1 MKNIFAKYAPTT
13 LITSILLL
21 LYISFEREIIEN
33 FDRFIIPVFSIM
45 RFNIITKI
53 LFCIIISIFLFSFFR
68 FKWYKGNE
76 KAYWFSFVIILM
88 YGYYCWYEKLYAP
101 ILFFCFV
108 GYTDVLIGILMFALI
123 CKVIFILPELKST
136 TKKVLHKIKSIFE
149 EKKLNES
156 KPLHSIFLTDTPIV
170 LPKEDILDYD
180 NDVKQL
186 VEQLKIISSEYS
198 YSVGITSSWGTGK
211 SSYLNMLKHY
221 LRINNDFIIIDFNPR
236 HSYTP
241 QDIQKD
247 FFSVLQ
253 SKLKKYDYRFTYIFK
268 NYLKA
273 LSIIES
279 KFLSSLFELHKIW
292 DVKSEKEKL
301 NDLIA
306 QIDKRIVIIIEDFDR
321 LLADEII
328 EVFKLIDANASFTNF
343 IFITAYDKKHINKI
357 IGETYSNEEAFFSD
371 KFFTI
376 EIPVPRCPY
385 SKIYDYLIKTL
396 IDKLHVEKE
405 EIEKYKIVLAGLRE
419 VLEKYLTTLR
429 DVKRFLN
436 FFIRPYQQVKGEV
449 EFRDYFLVRIIQY
462 INEEEYIKLY
472 RREYFEDPFSAFL
485 SSSSELKLKED
496 FEAETKDIIEILF
509 DREKTP
515 ASINNSR
522 FNQYF
527 ENSVYGTKITEMEKL
542 LDEETTIEDV
552 YSQIKSYSQEVIH
565 KDLVPFLEFKNILQF
580 NSKSKLERYLDI
592 IVYIYC
598 STKNR
603 GVYLV
608 LLSFIYKKTKNEI
621 LRLYKDINQDY
632 YYDWLIL
639 SKLQGSYIKNMKY
652 PNYPNLTGSIISE
665 SITNQTFRESI
676 IFTKEKLLDI
686 SKKALDDL
694 LANDEQVKQ
703 LHLELLYS
711 CFSEIKDNVR
721 VLDEEYCKKIY
732 EAIKKEPKCFLN
744 EFVTPLVNG
753 VRAPLFWEDLF
764 KNKEELKKLI
774 YNTDFEN
781 KFLVRNFWELFENNG
796 YKSIEILDKPF
807 TQMVNDN
814 LEREIK
820 RLKEIEQIKKEFC
833 IKKNERETNKQG
845 KSNQFYKGVYM
856 ELLNKLKNI
865 DLNITM
871 KDAVKKLIEKEIS
884 ECDKE
889 AN

>member
-108 GYTDVLIGILMFALI
+108 GYTDVLIGILIFTLFYKLI
-123 CKVIFILPELKST
+123 S
-136 TKKVLHKIKSIFE
+136 SIFKKKKNE
-149 EKKLNES
+149 EIDDKDT
-156 KPLHSIFLTDTPIV
+156 IFLSDTPIISD
-170 LPKEDILDYD
+170 KKDILDYA

-186 VEQLKIISSEYS
+186 AEQLKIISSEYS
-198 YSVGITSSWGTGK
+198 YSVGITSSWGSGK
-211 SSYLNMLKHY
+211 SSYLNMLKNY
-221 LRINNDFIIIDFNPR
+221 LSSNKDFIVIDFNPR

-253 SKLKKYDYRFTYIFK
+253 SKLKEYDYRFTYIFK

-301 NDLIA
+301 NDLIS
-306 QIDKRIVIIIEDFDR
+306 QIDKRIVIVIEDFDR

-328 EVFKLIDANASFTNF
+328 EVFKLIDGNASFTNF

-376 EIPVPRCPY
+376 EVPIPKRPY
-385 SKIYDYLIKTL
+385 DKIFNYIIETL
-396 IDKLHVEKE
+396 TDKLHIRKEEVEKYE
-405 EIEKYKIVLAGLRE
+405 IVLANHIE
-419 VLEKYLTTLR
+419 VLKKYLTTLR

-436 FFIRPYQQVKGEV
+436 LFIRSYQQVEGEV
-449 EFRDYFLVRIIQY
+449 EFRDYFLIRIIQY
-462 INEEEYIKLY
+462 KNEEEYVKLY
-472 RREYFEDPFSAFL
+472 KKEYFENEYFTEF
-485 SSSSELKLKED
+485 KLKENLN
-496 FEAETKDIIEILF
+496 AETEEIIRELFNKDKSL
-509 DREKTP
+509 T
-515 ASINNSR
+515 SINNHTMFDR
-522 FNQYF
+522 YF
-527 ENSVYGTKITEMEKL
+527 YNSVYGTLKITEMEKL

-774 YNTDFEN
+774 DKTDFEN
-781 KFLVRNFWELFENNG
+781 KFLVRNFWKLFENNE
-796 YKSIEILDKPF
+796 YKPIEILDKPF

-865 DLNITM
+865 NLNITM

>member
-45 RFNIITKI
+45 RFNIITKF

-108 GYTDVLIGILMFALI
+108 GYTDVLIGILIFTLFYKLI
-123 CKVIFILPELKST
+123 S
-136 TKKVLHKIKSIFE
+136 SIFKKKKNE
-149 EKKLNES
+149 EIDDKDT
-156 KPLHSIFLTDTPIV
+156 IFLSDTPIISD
-170 LPKEDILDYD
+170 KKDILDYA

-186 VEQLKIISSEYS
+186 AEQLKIISSEYS
-198 YSVGITSSWGTGK
+198 YSVGITSSWGSGK
-211 SSYLNMLKHY
+211 SSYLNMLKNY
-221 LRINNDFIIIDFNPR
+221 LSSNKDFIVIDFNPR

-253 SKLKKYDYRFTYIFK
+253 SKLKEYDYRFTYIFK

-301 NDLIA
+301 NDLIS
-306 QIDKRIVIIIEDFDR
+306 QIDKRIVIVIEDFDR

-328 EVFKLIDANASFTNF
+328 EVFKLIDGNASFTNF

-376 EIPVPRCPY
+376 EVPIPKRPY
-385 SKIYDYLIKTL
+385 DKIFNYLIETL
-396 IDKLHVEKE
+396 TDKLHIRKEEVEKYE
-405 EIEKYKIVLAGLRE
+405 IVLANHIE
-419 VLEKYLTTLR
+419 VLKKYLTTLR

-436 FFIRPYQQVKGEV
+436 LFIRSYQQVEGEV
-449 EFRDYFLVRIIQY
+449 EFRDYFLIRIIQY
-462 INEEEYIKLY
+462 KNEEEYVKLY
-472 RREYFEDPFSAFL
+472 KKEYFENEYFTESLP
-485 SSSSELKLKED
+485 SEFKLKENLN
-496 FEAETKDIIEILF
+496 AETEEIIRELFNKDKSL
-509 DREKTP
+509 T
-515 ASINNSR
+515 SINNHTMFDR
-522 FNQYF
+522 YF
-527 ENSVYGTKITEMEKL
+527 YNSVYGTLKITEMEKL

-565 KDLVPFLEFKNILQF
+565 KDLLPFLEFKNILQF

-603 GVYLV
+603 GAYLV
-608 LLSFIYKKTKNEI
+608 LLPFIYKKTKNEI

-632 YYDWLIL
+632 YDGLIL

-676 IFTKEKLLDI
+676 IFTKEELLDI
-686 SKKALDDL
+686 SKKALYDYI
-694 LANDEQVKQ
+694 NNEPCIGEK
-703 LHLELLYS
+703 HLSLLYS
-711 CFSEIKDNVR
+711 CFLKLENNTRKLDKDACEKV
-721 VLDEEYCKKIY
+721 Y

-744 EFVTPLVNG
+744 EFVTPLVDG

-764 KNKEELKKLI
+764 KNKEELKELI

-781 KFLVRNFWELFENNG
+781 KFLVRNFWKLFENNE
-796 YKSIEILDKPF
+796 YKPIEILDRTLEQIEK
-807 TQMVNDN
+807 DN
-814 LEREIK
+814 LEREVEK
-820 RLKEIEQIKKEFC
+820 LREIEKIKEDFNIRKD
-833 IKKNERETNKQG
+833 EREANEQE
-845 KSNQFYKGVYM
+845 KSKQFYKGVYI
-856 ELLNKLKNI
+856 ELLKKLESIK
-865 DLNITM
+865 LNITM
-871 KDAVKKLIEKEIS
+871 KDAVKKLIEKEIF

-889 AN
+889 TN

>member
-88 YGYYCWYEKLYAP
+88 YGYYCWYELYAP

-108 GYTDVLIGILMFALI
+108 GYTDVLIGILIFTLFYKLI
-123 CKVIFILPELKST
+123 S
-136 TKKVLHKIKSIFE
+136 SIFKKKKNE
-149 EKKLNES
+149 EIDDKDT
-156 KPLHSIFLTDTPIV
+156 IFLSDTPIISD
-170 LPKEDILDYD
+170 KEDILDYA

-186 VEQLKIISSEYS
+186 AEQLKIISSEYS
-198 YSVGITSSWGTGK
+198 YSVGITSSWGSGK
-211 SSYLNMLKHY
+211 SSYLNMLKNY
-221 LRINNDFIIIDFNPR
+221 LSSNKDFIVIDFNPR

-253 SKLKKYDYRFTYIFK
+253 SKLKEYDYRFTYIFK

-301 NDLIA
+301 NDLIS
-306 QIDKRIVIIIEDFDR
+306 QIDKRIVIVIEDFDR

-328 EVFKLIDANASFTNF
+328 EVFKLIDGNASFTNF

-376 EIPVPRCPY
+376 EVPIPKRPY
-385 SKIYDYLIKTL
+385 DKIFNYLIETL
-396 IDKLHVEKE
+396 TDKLHIRKEEVEKYE
-405 EIEKYKIVLAGLRE
+405 IVLANHIE
-419 VLEKYLTTLR
+419 VLKKYLTTLR

-436 FFIRPYQQVKGEV
+436 LFIRSYQQVEGEV
-449 EFRDYFLVRIIQY
+449 EFRDYFLIRIIQY
-462 INEEEYIKLY
+462 KNEEEYVKLFKK
-472 RREYFEDPFSAFL
+472 EYFENEDFTNFL
-485 SSSSELKLKED
+485 PSEFKLKENLN
-496 FEAETKDIIEILF
+496 AETEEIIRELFNKDKSL
-509 DREKTP
+509 T
-515 ASINNSR
+515 SINNHTMFDR
-522 FNQYF
+522 YF
-527 ENSVYGTKITEMEKL
+527 YNSVYGTLKITEMEKL

-552 YSQIKSYSQEVIH
+552 YSQIKLYSQEVIH

-580 NSKSKLERYLDI
+580 NSKFKLERYLDI

-598 STKNR
+598 LTKNR
-603 GVYLV
+603 GAYLI

-621 LRLYKDINQDY
+621 NQDY
-632 YYDWLIL
+632 YDGLIS
-639 SKLQGSYIKNMKY
+639 SKLQGFYIKNMNY
-652 PNYPNLTGSIISE
+652 PNYPNITGSLISE
-665 SITNQTFRESI
+665 SITNQTFSESI
-676 IFTKEKLLDI
+676 IFTKEQLLYI
-686 SKKALDDL
+686 SRKALYDYI
-694 LANDEQVKQ
+694 NNEPCIGEK
-703 LHLELLYS
+703 HLSLLYS
-711 CFSEIKDNVR
+711 CFLKLENNTRKLDKDACEKV
-721 VLDEEYCKKIY
+721 Y

-744 EFVTPLVNG
+744 EFVTPLVDG

-764 KNKEELKKLI
+764 KNKEELKELI

-781 KFLVRNFWELFENNG
+781 KFLIRNFWELFENNE
-796 YKSIEILDKPF
+796 YKPIEILDKPF

-820 RLKEIEQIKKEFC
+820 RLKEIEQIKKNFC

-865 DLNITM
+865 NLNITM

>member
-108 GYTDVLIGILMFALI
+108 GYTDVLIGILIFTLFYKLI
-123 CKVIFILPELKST
+123 S
-136 TKKVLHKIKSIFE
+136 SIFKKKKNE
-149 EKKLNES
+149 EIDDKDT
-156 KPLHSIFLTDTPIV
+156 IFLSDTPIISD
-170 LPKEDILDYD
+170 KKDILDYA

-186 VEQLKIISSEYS
+186 AEQLKIISSEYS
-198 YSVGITSSWGTGK
+198 YSVGITSSWGSGK
-211 SSYLNMLKHY
+211 SSYLNMLKNY
-221 LRINNDFIIIDFNPR
+221 LSSNKDFIVIDFNPR

-253 SKLKKYDYRFTYIFK
+253 SKLKEYDYRFTYIFK

-301 NDLIA
+301 NDLIS
-306 QIDKRIVIIIEDFDR
+306 QIDKRIVIVIEDFDR

-328 EVFKLIDANASFTNF
+328 EVFKLIDGNASFTNF

-376 EIPVPRCPY
+376 EVPIPKRPY
-385 SKIYDYLIKTL
+385 DKIFNYLIETL
-396 IDKLHVEKE
+396 TDKLHIRKEEVEKYE
-405 EIEKYKIVLAGLRE
+405 IVLANHIE
-419 VLEKYLTTLR
+419 VLKKYLTTLR

-436 FFIRPYQQVKGEV
+436 LFIRSYQQVEGEV
-449 EFRDYFLVRIIQY
+449 EFRDYFLIRIIQY
-462 INEEEYIKLY
+462 KNEEEYVKLY
-472 RREYFEDPFSAFL
+472 KKEYFTEFL
-485 SSSSELKLKED
+485 PSEFKLKENLN
-496 FEAETKDIIEILF
+496 AETEEIIRELFNKDKSL
-509 DREKTP
+509 T
-515 ASINNSR
+515 SINNHTMFDR
-522 FNQYF
+522 YF
-527 ENSVYGTKITEMEKL
+527 YNSVYGTLKITEMEKL

-552 YSQIKSYSQEVIH
+552 YSQIKSYSQEVIY

-608 LLSFIYKKTKNEI
+608 LLSFINKKTKNEI

-632 YYDWLIL
+632 YYYDWLIL
-639 SKLQGSYIKNMKY
+639 SKLQGYYIKNMKY

-676 IFTKEKLLDI
+676 IFTKEELLDI
-686 SKKALDDL
+686 SKKALYDYI
-694 LANDEQVKQ
+694 NNEPCIGEK
-703 LHLELLYS
+703 HLSLLYS
-711 CFSEIKDNVR
+711 CFLKLENNTRKLDKDACEKV
-721 VLDEEYCKKIY
+721 Y

-774 YNTDFEN
+774 DKTDFEN
-781 KFLVRNFWELFENNG
+781 KFLVRNFWKLFENNE
-796 YKSIEILDKPF
+796 YKPIEILDKPF

>member
-1 MKNIFAKYAPTT
+1 
-13 LITSILLL
+13 
-21 LYISFEREIIEN
+21 
-33 FDRFIIPVFSIM
+33 
-45 RFNIITKI
+45 
-53 LFCIIISIFLFSFFR
+53 
-68 FKWYKGNE
+68 
-76 KAYWFSFVIILM
+76 M

-108 GYTDVLIGILMFALI
+108 GYTDVLIGILIFTLFYKLI
-123 CKVIFILPELKST
+123 S
-136 TKKVLHKIKSIFE
+136 SIFKKKKNE
-149 EKKLNES
+149 EIDDKDT
-156 KPLHSIFLTDTPIV
+156 IFLSDTPIISD
-170 LPKEDILDYD
+170 KKDILDYA

-186 VEQLKIISSEYS
+186 AEQLKIISSEYS
-198 YSVGITSSWGTGK
+198 YSVGITSSWGSGK
-211 SSYLNMLKHY
+211 SSYLNMLKNY
-221 LRINNDFIIIDFNPR
+221 LSSNKDFIVIDFNPR

-253 SKLKKYDYRFTYIFK
+253 SKLKEYDYRFTYIFK

-301 NDLIA
+301 NDLIS
-306 QIDKRIVIIIEDFDR
+306 QIDKRIVIVIEDFDR

-328 EVFKLIDANASFTNF
+328 EVFKLIDGNASFTNF

-376 EIPVPRCPY
+376 EVPIPKRPY
-385 SKIYDYLIKTL
+385 DKIFNYLIETL
-396 IDKLHVEKE
+396 TDKLHIRKEEVEKYE
-405 EIEKYKIVLAGLRE
+405 IVLANHIE
-419 VLEKYLTTLR
+419 VLKKYLTTLR

-436 FFIRPYQQVKGEV
+436 LFIRSYQQVEGEV
-449 EFRDYFLVRIIQY
+449 EFRDYFLIRIIQY
-462 INEEEYIKLY
+462 KNEEEYVKLY
-472 RREYFEDPFSAFL
+472 KKEYFTEFL
-485 SSSSELKLKED
+485 PSEFKLKENLN
-496 FEAETKDIIEILF
+496 AETEEIIRELFNKDKSL
-509 DREKTP
+509 T
-515 ASINNSR
+515 SINNHTMFDR
-522 FNQYF
+522 YF
-527 ENSVYGTKITEMEKL
+527 YNSVYGTLKITEMEKL

-608 LLSFIYKKTKNEI
+608 LLSFINKKTKNEI
-621 LRLYKDINQDY
+621 LRLYKDINQDYY

-676 IFTKEKLLDI
+676 IFTKEELLDI
-686 SKKALDDL
+686 SKKALYDYI
-694 LANDEQVKQ
+694 NNEPCIGEK
-703 LHLELLYS
+703 HLSLLYS
-711 CFSEIKDNVR
+711 CFLKLENNTRKLDKDACEKV
-721 VLDEEYCKKIY
+721 Y

-774 YNTDFEN
+774 DKTDFEN
-781 KFLVRNFWELFENNG
+781 KFLVRNFWKLFENNE
-796 YKSIEILDKPF
+796 YKPIEILDKPF

-865 DLNITM
+865 NLNITM

>member
-108 GYTDVLIGILMFALI
+108 GYTDVLIGILIFTLFYKLI
-123 CKVIFILPELKST
+123 S
-136 TKKVLHKIKSIFE
+136 SIFKKKKNE
-149 EKKLNES
+149 EIDDKDT
-156 KPLHSIFLTDTPIV
+156 IFLSDTPIISD
-170 LPKEDILDYD
+170 KKDILDYA

-186 VEQLKIISSEYS
+186 AEQLKIISSEYS
-198 YSVGITSSWGTGK
+198 YSVGITSSWGSGK
-211 SSYLNMLKHY
+211 SSYLNMLKNY
-221 LRINNDFIIIDFNPR
+221 LSSNKDFIVIDFNPR

-253 SKLKKYDYRFTYIFK
+253 SKLKEYDYRFTYIFK

-301 NDLIA
+301 NDLIS
-306 QIDKRIVIIIEDFDR
+306 QIDKRIVIVIEDFDR

-328 EVFKLIDANASFTNF
+328 EVFKLIDGNASFTNF

-376 EIPVPRCPY
+376 EVPIPKRPY
-385 SKIYDYLIKTL
+385 DKIFNYLIETL
-396 IDKLHVEKE
+396 TDKLHIRKEEVEKYE
-405 EIEKYKIVLAGLRE
+405 IVLANHIE
-419 VLEKYLTTLR
+419 VLKKYLTTLR

-436 FFIRPYQQVKGEV
+436 LFIRSYQQVEGEV
-449 EFRDYFLVRIIQY
+449 EFRDYFLIRIIQY
-462 INEEEYIKLY
+462 KNEEEYVKLY
-472 RREYFEDPFSAFL
+472 KKEYFENEYFTEF
-485 SSSSELKLKED
+485 KLKENLN
-496 FEAETKDIIEILF
+496 AETEEIIRELFNKDKSL
-509 DREKTP
+509 T
-515 ASINNSR
+515 SINNHTMFDR
-522 FNQYF
+522 YF
-527 ENSVYGTKITEMEKL
+527 YNSVYGTLKITEMEKL

-603 GVYLV
+603 GAYLV
-608 LLSFIYKKTKNEI
+608 LLPFIYKKTKNEI
-621 LRLYKDINQDY
+621 LRLYEDINQD

-639 SKLQGSYIKNMKY
+639 SKLQGSHIKNMKY

-665 SITNQTFRESI
+665 SITNQIFRESI

-732 EAIKKEPKCFLN
+732 EAIKKEPKYFLN

-764 KNKEELKKLI
+764 KNKEELKELI

-865 DLNITM
+865 NLNITM

>member
-21 LYISFEREIIEN
+21 LYICFEREIIEN

-108 GYTDVLIGILMFALI
+108 GYTDVLIGILIFTLFYKLI
-123 CKVIFILPELKST
+123 S
-136 TKKVLHKIKSIFE
+136 SIFKKKKNE
-149 EKKLNES
+149 EIDDKDT
-156 KPLHSIFLTDTPIV
+156 IFLSDTPIISD
-170 LPKEDILDYD
+170 KKDILDYA

-186 VEQLKIISSEYS
+186 AEQLKIISSEYS
-198 YSVGITSSWGTGK
+198 YSVGITSSWGSGK
-211 SSYLNMLKHY
+211 SSYLNMLKNY
-221 LRINNDFIIIDFNPR
+221 LSSNKDFIVIDFNPR

-241 QDIQKD
+241 KDIQKD

-253 SKLKKYDYRFTYIFK
+253 SKLKEYDYRFTYIFK

-301 NDLIA
+301 NDLIS
-306 QIDKRIVIIIEDFDR
+306 QIDKRIVIVIEDFDR

-328 EVFKLIDANASFTNF
+328 EVFKLIDGNASFTNF

-376 EIPVPRCPY
+376 EVPIPKRPY
-385 SKIYDYLIKTL
+385 DKIFNYLIETL
-396 IDKLHVEKE
+396 TDKLHIRKEEVEKYE
-405 EIEKYKIVLAGLRE
+405 IVLANHIE
-419 VLEKYLTTLR
+419 VLKKYLTTLR

-436 FFIRPYQQVKGEV
+436 LFIRSYQQVEGEV
-449 EFRDYFLVRIIQY
+449 EFRDYFLIRIIQY
-462 INEEEYIKLY
+462 KNEEEYVKLY
-472 RREYFEDPFSAFL
+472 KKEYFENEDFTDFSP
-485 SSSSELKLKED
+485 SEFKLKENLN
-496 FEAETKDIIEILF
+496 AETEEIIRELFNKDKSL
-509 DREKTP
+509 T
-515 ASINNSR
+515 SINNHTMFDR
-522 FNQYF
+522 YF
-527 ENSVYGTKITEMEKL
+527 YNSVYGTLKITEMEKL

-603 GVYLV
+603 GVYLEH
-608 LLSFIYKKTKNEI
+608 I
-621 LRLYKDINQDY
+621 
-632 YYDWLIL
+632 
-639 SKLQGSYIKNMKY
+639 
-652 PNYPNLTGSIISE
+652 
-665 SITNQTFRESI
+665 
-676 IFTKEKLLDI
+676 
-686 SKKALDDL
+686 
-694 LANDEQVKQ
+694 
-703 LHLELLYS
+703 
-711 CFSEIKDNVR
+711 
-721 VLDEEYCKKIY
+721 
-732 EAIKKEPKCFLN
+732 
-744 EFVTPLVNG
+744 
-753 VRAPLFWEDLF
+753 
-764 KNKEELKKLI
+764 
-774 YNTDFEN
+774 
-781 KFLVRNFWELFENNG
+781 
-796 YKSIEILDKPF
+796 
-807 TQMVNDN
+807 
-814 LEREIK
+814 
-820 RLKEIEQIKKEFC
+820 
-833 IKKNERETNKQG
+833 
-845 KSNQFYKGVYM
+845 
-856 ELLNKLKNI
+856 
-865 DLNITM
+865 
-871 KDAVKKLIEKEIS
+871 
-884 ECDKE
+884 
-889 AN
+889 

>member
-108 GYTDVLIGILMFALI
+108 GYTDVLIGILIFTLFYKLI
-123 CKVIFILPELKST
+123 S
-136 TKKVLHKIKSIFE
+136 SIFKKKKNE
-149 EKKLNES
+149 EIDDKDT
-156 KPLHSIFLTDTPIV
+156 IFLSDTPIISD
-170 LPKEDILDYD
+170 KKDILDYA

-198 YSVGITSSWGTGK
+198 YSVGITSSWGSGK
-211 SSYLNMLKHY
+211 SSYLNMLKNY
-221 LRINNDFIIIDFNPR
+221 LSSNKDFIVIDFNPR

-253 SKLKKYDYRFTYIFK
+253 SKLKEYDYRFTYIFK

-301 NDLIA
+301 NDLIS
-306 QIDKRIVIIIEDFDR
+306 QIDKRIVIVIEDFDR

-328 EVFKLIDANASFTNF
+328 EVFKLIDGNASFTNF

-376 EIPVPRCPY
+376 EVPIPKRPY
-385 SKIYDYLIKTL
+385 DKIFNYLIETL
-396 IDKLHVEKE
+396 TDKLHIRKEEVEKYE
-405 EIEKYKIVLAGLRE
+405 IVLANHIE
-419 VLEKYLTTLR
+419 VLKKYLTTLR

-436 FFIRPYQQVKGEV
+436 LFIRSYQQVEGEV
-449 EFRDYFLVRIIQY
+449 EFRDYFLIRIIQY
-462 INEEEYIKLY
+462 KNEEEYVKLY
-472 RREYFEDPFSAFL
+472 KKEYFENEDFTDFSP
-485 SSSSELKLKED
+485 SEFKLKENLN
-496 FEAETKDIIEILF
+496 AETEEIIRELFNKDKSL
-509 DREKTP
+509 T
-515 ASINNSR
+515 SINNHTMFDR
-522 FNQYF
+522 YF
-527 ENSVYGTKITEMEKL
+527 YNSVYGTLKITEMEKL

-774 YNTDFEN
+774 DKTDFEN
-781 KFLVRNFWELFENNG
+781 KFLVRNFWKLFENNE
-796 YKSIEILDKPF
+796 YKPIEILDKPF

-820 RLKEIEQIKKEFC
+820 RLKEIERIKKEFC

>member
-542 LDEETTIEDV
+542 LDEETTIVDV
-552 YSQIKSYSQEVIH
+552 YSQIESYSQEIIH
-565 KDLVPFLEFKNILQF
+565 KDLLPFLEFKNILQF

-603 GVYLV
+603 GAYLV
-608 LLSFIYKKTKNEI
+608 LLPFIYKKTKNEI

-632 YYDWLIL
+632 YDGLIL

-774 YNTDFEN
+774 DKTDFEN
-781 KFLVRNFWELFENNG
+781 KFLVRNFWKLFENNE
-796 YKSIEILDKPF
+796 YKPIEILDKPF

>member
-108 GYTDVLIGILMFALI
+108 GYTDVLIGILIFTLFYKLI
-123 CKVIFILPELKST
+123 S
-136 TKKVLHKIKSIFE
+136 SIFKKKKNE
-149 EKKLNES
+149 EIDDKDT
-156 KPLHSIFLTDTPIV
+156 IFLSDTPIISD
-170 LPKEDILDYD
+170 KKDILDYA

-186 VEQLKIISSEYS
+186 AEQLKIISSEYS
-198 YSVGITSSWGTGK
+198 YSVGITSSWGSGK
-211 SSYLNMLKHY
+211 SSYLNMLKNY
-221 LRINNDFIIIDFNPR
+221 LSSNKDFIVIDFNPR

-253 SKLKKYDYRFTYIFK
+253 SKLKEYDYRFTYIFK

-279 KFLSSLFELHKIW
+279 KFLSSLFDLHKIW

-301 NDLIA
+301 NDLIS
-306 QIDKRIVIIIEDFDR
+306 QIDKRIVIVIEDFDR

-328 EVFKLIDANASFTNF
+328 EVFKLIDGNASFTNF

-376 EIPVPRCPY
+376 EVPIPKRPY
-385 SKIYDYLIKTL
+385 DKIFNYLIETL
-396 IDKLHVEKE
+396 TDKLHIRKEEVEKYE
-405 EIEKYKIVLAGLRE
+405 IVLANHIE
-419 VLEKYLTTLR
+419 VLKKYLTTLR

-436 FFIRPYQQVKGEV
+436 LFIRSYQQVEGEV
-449 EFRDYFLVRIIQY
+449 EFRDYFLIRIIQY
-462 INEEEYIKLY
+462 KNEEEYVKLY
-472 RREYFEDPFSAFL
+472 KKEYFENEYFTEFL
-485 SSSSELKLKED
+485 PSEFKLKENLN
-496 FEAETKDIIEILF
+496 AETEEIIRELFNKDKSL
-509 DREKTP
+509 T
-515 ASINNSR
+515 SINNHTMFDR
-522 FNQYF
+522 YF
-527 ENSVYGTKITEMEKL
+527 YNSVYGTLKITEMEKL

-621 LRLYKDINQDY
+621 LRLYKYINQDY
-632 YYDWLIL
+632 YDRLIL

-774 YNTDFEN
+774 DKTDFEN
-781 KFLVRNFWELFENNG
+781 KFLVRNFWKLFENNE
-796 YKSIEILDKPF
+796 YKPIEILDKPF

-865 DLNITM
+865 DLNITV

>member
-108 GYTDVLIGILMFALI
+108 GYTDVLIGILIFTLFYKLI
-123 CKVIFILPELKST
+123 S
-136 TKKVLHKIKSIFE
+136 SIFKKKKNE
-149 EKKLNES
+149 EIDDKDT
-156 KPLHSIFLTDTPIV
+156 IFLSDTPIISD
-170 LPKEDILDYD
+170 KEDILDYA

-186 VEQLKIISSEYS
+186 AEQLKIISSEYS
-198 YSVGITSSWGTGK
+198 YSVGITSSWGSGK
-211 SSYLNMLKHY
+211 SSYLNMLKNY
-221 LRINNDFIIIDFNPR
+221 LSSNKDFIVIDFNPR

-253 SKLKKYDYRFTYIFK
+253 SKLKEYDYRFTYIFK

-301 NDLIA
+301 NDLIS
-306 QIDKRIVIIIEDFDR
+306 QIDKRIVIVIEDFDR

-328 EVFKLIDANASFTNF
+328 EVFKLIDGNASFTNF

-376 EIPVPRCPY
+376 EVPIPKRPY
-385 SKIYDYLIKTL
+385 DKIFNYLIETL
-396 IDKLHVEKE
+396 TDKLHIRKEEVEKYE
-405 EIEKYKIVLAGLRE
+405 IVLANHIE
-419 VLEKYLTTLR
+419 VLKKYLTTLR

-436 FFIRPYQQVKGEV
+436 LFIRSYQQVEGEV
-449 EFRDYFLVRIIQY
+449 EFRDYFLIRIIQY
-462 INEEEYIKLY
+462 KNEEEYVKLFKK
-472 RREYFEDPFSAFL
+472 EYFENEDFTNFL
-485 SSSSELKLKED
+485 PSEFKLKENLN
-496 FEAETKDIIEILF
+496 AETEEIIRELFNKDKSL
-509 DREKTP
+509 T
-515 ASINNSR
+515 SINNHTMFDR
-522 FNQYF
+522 YF
-527 ENSVYGTKITEMEKL
+527 YNSVYGTLKITEMEKL

-552 YSQIKSYSQEVIH
+552 YSQIKLYSQEVIH

-580 NSKSKLERYLDI
+580 NSKFKLERYLDI

-598 STKNR
+598 LTKNR
-603 GVYLV
+603 GAYLI

-621 LRLYKDINQDY
+621 NQDY
-632 YYDWLIL
+632 YDGLIS
-639 SKLQGSYIKNMKY
+639 SKLQGFYIKNMNY
-652 PNYPNLTGSIISE
+652 PNYPNITGSLISE
-665 SITNQTFRESI
+665 SITNQTFSESI
-676 IFTKEKLLDI
+676 IFTKEQLLYI
-686 SKKALDDL
+686 SRKALYDYI
-694 LANDEQVKQ
+694 NNEPCIGEK
-703 LHLELLYS
+703 HLSLLYS
-711 CFSEIKDNVR
+711 CFLKLENNTRKLDKDACEKV
-721 VLDEEYCKKIY
+721 Y

-744 EFVTPLVNG
+744 EFVTPLVDG

-764 KNKEELKKLI
+764 KNKEELKELI

-781 KFLVRNFWELFENNG
+781 KFLIRNFWELFENNE
-796 YKSIEILDKPF
+796 YKPIEILDKPF

-820 RLKEIEQIKKEFC
+820 RLKEIEQIKKNFC

-856 ELLNKLKNI
+856 ELLN
-865 DLNITM
+865 ITM

>member
-21 LYISFEREIIEN
+21 LYICFEREIIEN

-108 GYTDVLIGILMFALI
+108 GYTDVLIGILIFTLFYKLI
-123 CKVIFILPELKST
+123 S
-136 TKKVLHKIKSIFE
+136 SIFKKKKNE
-149 EKKLNES
+149 EIDDKDT
-156 KPLHSIFLTDTPIV
+156 IFLSDTPIISD
-170 LPKEDILDYD
+170 KKDILDYA

-186 VEQLKIISSEYS
+186 AEQLKIISSEYS
-198 YSVGITSSWGTGK
+198 YSVGITSSWGSGK
-211 SSYLNMLKHY
+211 SSYLNMLKNY
-221 LRINNDFIIIDFNPR
+221 LSSNKDFIVIDFNPR

-253 SKLKKYDYRFTYIFK
+253 SKLKEYDYRFTYIFK

-301 NDLIA
+301 NDLIS
-306 QIDKRIVIIIEDFDR
+306 QIDKRIVIVIEDFDR

-376 EIPVPRCPY
+376 EVPIPKRPY
-385 SKIYDYLIKTL
+385 DKIFNYLIETL
-396 IDKLHVEKE
+396 TDKLHIRKEEVEKYE
-405 EIEKYKIVLAGLRE
+405 IVLANHIE
-419 VLEKYLTTLR
+419 VLKKYLTTLR

-436 FFIRPYQQVKGEV
+436 LFIRSYQQVEGEV
-449 EFRDYFLVRIIQY
+449 EFRDYFLIRIIQY
-462 INEEEYIKLY
+462 KNEEEYVKLY
-472 RREYFEDPFSAFL
+472 KKEYFENEYFTEFL
-485 SSSSELKLKED
+485 PSEFKLKENLN
-496 FEAETKDIIEILF
+496 AETEEIIRELFNKDKSL
-509 DREKTP
+509 T
-515 ASINNSR
+515 SINNHTMFDR
-522 FNQYF
+522 YF
-527 ENSVYGTKITEMEKL
+527 YNSVYGTLKITEMEKL

-744 EFVTPLVNG
+744 EFVTPLVDG

-774 YNTDFEN
+774 DKTDFEN
-781 KFLVRNFWELFENNG
+781 KFLVRNFWKLFENNE
-796 YKSIEILDKPF
+796 YKPIEILDKPF

>member
-21 LYISFEREIIEN
+21 LYICFEREIIEN

-108 GYTDVLIGILMFALI
+108 GYTDVLIGILIFTLFYKLI
-123 CKVIFILPELKST
+123 S
-136 TKKVLHKIKSIFE
+136 SIFKKKKNE
-149 EKKLNES
+149 EIDDKDT
-156 KPLHSIFLTDTPIV
+156 IFLSDTPIISD
-170 LPKEDILDYD
+170 KKDILDYA

-186 VEQLKIISSEYS
+186 AEQLKIISSEYS
-198 YSVGITSSWGTGK
+198 YSVGITSSWGSGK
-211 SSYLNMLKHY
+211 SSYLNMLKNY
-221 LRINNDFIIIDFNPR
+221 LSSNKDFIVIDFNPR

-253 SKLKKYDYRFTYIFK
+253 SKLKEYDYRFTYIFK

-301 NDLIA
+301 NDLIS
-306 QIDKRIVIIIEDFDR
+306 QIDKRIVIVIEDFDR

-328 EVFKLIDANASFTNF
+328 EVFKLIDGNASFTNF

-376 EIPVPRCPY
+376 EVPIPKRPY
-385 SKIYDYLIKTL
+385 DKIFNYLIETL
-396 IDKLHVEKE
+396 TDKLHIRKEEVEKYE
-405 EIEKYKIVLAGLRE
+405 IVLANHIE
-419 VLEKYLTTLR
+419 VLKKYLTTLR

-436 FFIRPYQQVKGEV
+436 LFIRSYQQVEGEV
-449 EFRDYFLVRIIQY
+449 EFRDYFLIRIIQY
-462 INEEEYIKLY
+462 KNEEEYVKLY
-472 RREYFEDPFSAFL
+472 KKEYFENEYFTEF
-485 SSSSELKLKED
+485 KLKENLN
-496 FEAETKDIIEILF
+496 AETKEIIRELF
-509 DREKTP
+509 NKDKSLT
-515 ASINNSR
+515 SINNHTMFDR
-522 FNQYF
+522 YF
-527 ENSVYGTKITEMEKL
+527 YNSVYGTLKITEMEKL

-632 YYDWLIL
+632 YDGLIL

-774 YNTDFEN
+774 DKTDFEN
-781 KFLVRNFWELFENNG
+781 KFLVRNFWKLFENNE
-796 YKSIEILDKPF
+796 YKPIEILDKPF

>member
-108 GYTDVLIGILMFALI
+108 GYTDVLIGILIFTLFYKLI
-123 CKVIFILPELKST
+123 S
-136 TKKVLHKIKSIFE
+136 SIFKKKKNE
-149 EKKLNES
+149 EIDDKDT
-156 KPLHSIFLTDTPIV
+156 IFLSDTPIISD
-170 LPKEDILDYD
+170 KKDILDYA

-186 VEQLKIISSEYS
+186 AEQLKIISSEYS
-198 YSVGITSSWGTGK
+198 YSVGITSSWGSGK
-211 SSYLNMLKHY
+211 SSYLNMLKNY
-221 LRINNDFIIIDFNPR
+221 LSSNKDFIVIDFNPR

-253 SKLKKYDYRFTYIFK
+253 SKLKEYDYRFTYIFK

-301 NDLIA
+301 NDLIS
-306 QIDKRIVIIIEDFDR
+306 QIDKRIVIVIEDFDR

-328 EVFKLIDANASFTNF
+328 EVFKLIDGNASFTNF

-376 EIPVPRCPY
+376 EVPIPKRPY
-385 SKIYDYLIKTL
+385 DKIFNYLIETL
-396 IDKLHVEKE
+396 TDKLHIRKEEVEKYE
-405 EIEKYKIVLAGLRE
+405 IVLANHIE
-419 VLEKYLTTLR
+419 VLKKYLTTLR

-436 FFIRPYQQVKGEV
+436 LFIRSYQQVEGEV
-449 EFRDYFLVRIIQY
+449 EFRDYFLIRIIQY
-462 INEEEYIKLY
+462 KNEEEYVKLY
-472 RREYFEDPFSAFL
+472 KKEYFENEYFTEFL
-485 SSSSELKLKED
+485 PSEFKLKENLN
-496 FEAETKDIIEILF
+496 AETEEIIRELFNKDKSL
-509 DREKTP
+509 T
-515 ASINNSR
+515 SINNHTMFDR
-522 FNQYF
+522 YF
-527 ENSVYGTKITEMEKL
+527 YNSVYGTLKITEMEKL

-621 LRLYKDINQDY
+621 LRLYKYINQD

-686 SKKALDDL
+686 SKKALYDYI
-694 LANDEQVKQ
+694 NNEPCIGEK
-703 LHLELLYS
+703 HLSLLYS
-711 CFSEIKDNVR
+711 CFLKLENNTRKLDKDACEKV
-721 VLDEEYCKKIY
+721 Y

-744 EFVTPLVNG
+744 EFVTPLVDG

-764 KNKEELKKLI
+764 KNKEELKELI

-781 KFLVRNFWELFENNG
+781 KFLVRNFWKLFENNE
-796 YKSIEILDKPF
+796 YKPIEILDRTFEQIEK
-807 TQMVNDN
+807 DN
-814 LEREIK
+814 LEREVEK
-820 RLKEIEQIKKEFC
+820 LREIEKIKEDFN
-833 IKKNERETNKQG
+833 IRKNEREANEQE
-845 KSNQFYKGVYM
+845 KSKQFYKGVYM

-865 DLNITM
+865 NLNITM

>member
-108 GYTDVLIGILMFALI
+108 GYTDVLIGILIFTLFYKLI
-123 CKVIFILPELKST
+123 S
-136 TKKVLHKIKSIFE
+136 SIFKKKKNE
-149 EKKLNES
+149 EIDDKDT
-156 KPLHSIFLTDTPIV
+156 IFLSDTPIISD
-170 LPKEDILDYD
+170 KEDILDYA

-186 VEQLKIISSEYS
+186 AEQLKIISSEYS
-198 YSVGITSSWGTGK
+198 YSVGITSSWGSGK
-211 SSYLNMLKHY
+211 SSYLNMLKNY
-221 LRINNDFIIIDFNPR
+221 LSSNKDFIVIDFNPR

-253 SKLKKYDYRFTYIFK
+253 SKLKEYDYRFTYIFK

-301 NDLIA
+301 NDLIS
-306 QIDKRIVIIIEDFDR
+306 QIDKRIVIVIEDFDR

-328 EVFKLIDANASFTNF
+328 EVFKLIDGNASFTNF

-376 EIPVPRCPY
+376 EVPIPKRPY
-385 SKIYDYLIKTL
+385 DKIFNYLIETL
-396 IDKLHVEKE
+396 TDKLHIRKEEVEKYE
-405 EIEKYKIVLAGLRE
+405 IVLANHIE
-419 VLEKYLTTLR
+419 VLKKYLTTLR

-436 FFIRPYQQVKGEV
+436 LFIRSYQQVEGEV
-449 EFRDYFLVRIIQY
+449 EFRDYFLIRIIQY
-462 INEEEYIKLY
+462 KNEEEYVKLFKK
-472 RREYFEDPFSAFL
+472 EYFENEDFTNFL
-485 SSSSELKLKED
+485 PSEFKLKENLN
-496 FEAETKDIIEILF
+496 AETEEIIRELFNKDKSL
-509 DREKTP
+509 T
-515 ASINNSR
+515 SINNHTMFDR
-522 FNQYF
+522 YF
-527 ENSVYGTKITEMEKL
+527 YNSVYGTLKITEMEKL

-552 YSQIKSYSQEVIH
+552 YSQIKLYSQEVIH

-580 NSKSKLERYLDI
+580 NSKFKLERYLDI

-598 STKNR
+598 LTKNR
-603 GVYLV
+603 GAYLI

-621 LRLYKDINQDY
+621 NQDY
-632 YYDWLIL
+632 YDGLIS
-639 SKLQGSYIKNMKY
+639 SKLQGFYIKNMNY
-652 PNYPNLTGSIISE
+652 PNYPNITGSLISE
-665 SITNQTFRESI
+665 SITNQTFSESI
-676 IFTKEKLLDI
+676 IFTKEQLLYI
-686 SKKALDDL
+686 SRKALYDYI
-694 LANDEQVKQ
+694 NNEPCIGEK
-703 LHLELLYS
+703 HLSLLYS
-711 CFSEIKDNVR
+711 CFLKLENNTRKLDKDACEKV
-721 VLDEEYCKKIY
+721 Y

-744 EFVTPLVNG
+744 EFVTPLVDG

-764 KNKEELKKLI
+764 KNKEELKELI

-781 KFLVRNFWELFENNG
+781 KFLIRNFWELFENNE
-796 YKSIEILDKPF
+796 YKPIEILDKPF

-820 RLKEIEQIKKEFC
+820 RLKEIEQIKKNFC

-865 DLNITM
+865 NLNITM

>member
-1 MKNIFAKYAPTT
+1 M
-13 LITSILLL
+13 
-21 LYISFEREIIEN
+21 
-33 FDRFIIPVFSIM
+33 
-45 RFNIITKI
+45 
-53 LFCIIISIFLFSFFR
+53 
-68 FKWYKGNE
+68 
-76 KAYWFSFVIILM
+76 
-88 YGYYCWYEKLYAP
+88 
-101 ILFFCFV
+101 
-108 GYTDVLIGILMFALI
+108 
-123 CKVIFILPELKST
+123 
-136 TKKVLHKIKSIFE
+136 
-149 EKKLNES
+149 
-156 KPLHSIFLTDTPIV
+156 
-170 LPKEDILDYD
+170 
-180 NDVKQL
+180 
-186 VEQLKIISSEYS
+186 
-198 YSVGITSSWGTGK
+198 
-211 SSYLNMLKHY
+211 
-221 LRINNDFIIIDFNPR
+221 
-236 HSYTP
+236 
-241 QDIQKD
+241 
-247 FFSVLQ
+247 
-253 SKLKKYDYRFTYIFK
+253 
-268 NYLKA
+268 
-273 LSIIES
+273 
-279 KFLSSLFELHKIW
+279 
-292 DVKSEKEKL
+292 KSEKEKL
-301 NDLIA
+301 NDLIS
-306 QIDKRIVIIIEDFDR
+306 QIDKRIVIVIEDFDR

-328 EVFKLIDANASFTNF
+328 EVFKLIDGNASFTNF

-376 EIPVPRCPY
+376 EVPIPKRPY
-385 SKIYDYLIKTL
+385 DKIFNYLIETL
-396 IDKLHVEKE
+396 TDKLHIRKEEVEKYE
-405 EIEKYKIVLAGLRE
+405 IVLANHIE
-419 VLEKYLTTLR
+419 VLKKYLTTLR

-436 FFIRPYQQVKGEV
+436 LFIRSYQQVEGEV
-449 EFRDYFLVRIIQY
+449 EFRDYFLIRIIQY
-462 INEEEYIKLY
+462 KNEEEYVKLY
-472 RREYFEDPFSAFL
+472 KKEYFENEYFTEF
-485 SSSSELKLKED
+485 KLKENLN
-496 FEAETKDIIEILF
+496 AETEEIIRELFNKDKSL
-509 DREKTP
+509 T
-515 ASINNSR
+515 SINNHTMFDR
-522 FNQYF
+522 YF
-527 ENSVYGTKITEMEKL
+527 YNSVYGTLKITEMEKL

-774 YNTDFEN
+774 DKTDFEN
-781 KFLVRNFWELFENNG
+781 KFLVRNFWKLFENNE
-796 YKSIEILDKPF
+796 YKPIEILDKPF

-833 IKKNERETNKQG
+833 IKKNERETNEQR

-865 DLNITM
+865 NLNITM

>member
-101 ILFFCFV
+101 IIFFCFV
-108 GYTDVLIGILMFALI
+108 GYTDVLIGILIFTLFYKLI
-123 CKVIFILPELKST
+123 S
-136 TKKVLHKIKSIFE
+136 SIFKKKKNE
-149 EKKLNES
+149 EIDDKDT
-156 KPLHSIFLTDTPIV
+156 IFLSDTPIISD
-170 LPKEDILDYD
+170 KKDILDYA

-186 VEQLKIISSEYS
+186 AEQLKIISSEYS
-198 YSVGITSSWGTGK
+198 YSVGITSSWGSGK
-211 SSYLNMLKHY
+211 SSYLNMLKNY
-221 LRINNDFIIIDFNPR
+221 LSSNKDFIVIDFNPR

-253 SKLKKYDYRFTYIFK
+253 SKLKEYDYRFTYIFK

-301 NDLIA
+301 NDLIS
-306 QIDKRIVIIIEDFDR
+306 QIDKRIVIVIEDFDR

-328 EVFKLIDANASFTNF
+328 EVFKLIDGNASFTNF

-376 EIPVPRCPY
+376 EVPIPKRPY
-385 SKIYDYLIKTL
+385 DKIFNYLIETL
-396 IDKLHVEKE
+396 TDKLHIRKEEVEKYE
-405 EIEKYKIVLAGLRE
+405 IVLANHIE
-419 VLEKYLTTLR
+419 VLKKYLTTLR

-436 FFIRPYQQVKGEV
+436 LFIRSYQQVEGEV
-449 EFRDYFLVRIIQY
+449 EFRDYFLIRIIQY
-462 INEEEYIKLY
+462 KNEEEYVKLY
-472 RREYFEDPFSAFL
+472 KKEYFENEYFTEF
-485 SSSSELKLKED
+485 KLKENLN
-496 FEAETKDIIEILF
+496 AETKEIIRELF
-509 DREKTP
+509 NKDKSLT
-515 ASINNSR
+515 SINNHTMFDR
-522 FNQYF
+522 YF
-527 ENSVYGTKITEMEKL
+527 YNSVYGTLKITEMEKL

-774 YNTDFEN
+774 DKTDFEN
-781 KFLVRNFWELFENNG
+781 KFLVRNFWKLFENNE
-796 YKSIEILDKPF
+796 YKPIEILDKPF

-865 DLNITM
+865 NLNITM